1 MKFQISRARDIF
13 TEAEEGVNLLSQD
26 ARYPVWSAL
35 IIYSQILDAIEKNE
49 YNNFTKRAYV
59 PKLKKLSSLPYALM
73 RASIPMKH

>member
-1 MKFQISRARDIF
+1 
-13 TEAEEGVNLLSQD
+13 
-26 ARYPVWSAL
+26 VWSAL